1 MIRLGILA
9 PLIGLATGCI
19 VNVDGPGQAPNL
31 KPEVVAP
38 LAGCYWSPADN
49 TYVWYFDTYAD
60 DPDGAWDVDEVWAD
74 VYDLYYGDAFI
85 QSFPLYRTNDPS
97 RWYSDWLGWSTSL
110 DCRYGGYVVDIVAYD
125 AYGAFDLKTV
135 TPIQ

>member
-1 MIRLGILA
+1 MIRFFALAA
-9 PLIGLATGCI
+9 PLIAFTGCTI
-19 VNVDGPGQAPNL
+19 TVDGDHGPSNAR
-31 KPEVVAP
+31 PEVVAP
-38 LAGCYWSPADN
+38 LAGCYWSPTDN
-49 TYVWYFDTYAD
+49 GYVWYFDTYAD
-60 DPDGAWDVDEVWAD
+60 DPNGPWDVDEVWAD

-125 AYGAFDLKTV
+125 GAGAFDLKTV
-135 TPIQ
+135 TPVQ